1 MAEVV
6 HPMPTCPTPDRTVA
20 SSDQAVTIEGRS
32 YDICVLQGQCVLLLV
47 ENIEDV
53 KAPGLLYK
61 LAWEKQA
68 GCSGMLL
75 EQSTGICC
83 PVVFPLEEKGIY
95 TFTPHEREGVF
106 METIEKA
113 TGYLARALTTS
124 FMPDDN
130 EKSN

>member
-1 MAEVV
+1 MHPVHVLTMLRPVV
-6 HPMPTCPTPDRTVA
+6 
-20 SSDQAVTIEGRS
+20 QAVTIEGRS

-95 TFTPHEREGVF
+95 TSTPHEREGG
-106 METIEKA
+106 ESQSLSL
-113 TGYLARALTTS
+113 G
-124 FMPDDN
+124 
-130 EKSN
+130 